1 MFLIRSPSDFDW
13 LFRDQFTKD
22 DIKVY
27 AYVLEKPGNAFLNA
41 GNWYDAVSSHLAA
54 RFVLLPLFSDSI
66 NQICLFYLIL
76 LMHTL
81 FSFYFTSSFFFL
93 YVKLPWQCS
102 RGEI

>member
-1 MFLIRSPSDFDW
+1 M
-13 LFRDQFTKD
+13 
-22 DIKVY
+22 Y
-27 AYVLEKPGNAFLNA
+27 AYVLKKPGNAFLNA